1 MPIIIKNKSFKV
13 VFDLSFY
20 IGLLAAAIII
30 SVIIILTVSFK
41 SKHFLKSVLLTALSG
56 LTGLFAVYVLSW
68 FTPLSLPV
76 NLFTASVSA
85 IGGIPGVIMLLI
97 TCVTI

>member
-1 MPIIIKNKSFKV
+1 M
-13 VFDLSFY
+13 SFY

-41 SKHFLKSVLLTALSG
+41 SKHFFKSVLLTALSG

-97 TCVTI
+97 TCVTV